1 LPTITEEVE
10 TALNKLVGRNL
21 ETISSAEELG
31 KIVGYTN
38 EEFFNFTKQ
47 ADLTG
52 DVIQQY
58 KDYINSTS
66 TSTSKFAST
75 LKSAAANMAIM
86 LAINAGIKLIAWTYD
101 QVAHRQEILN
111 NAAIESV
118 NAFKEV
124 ESQIDSTNSE
134 LKTTENRINELEG
147 KPSLSFVEQEEL
159 RKLREANEGL
169 NRSVK
174 LLEAKEKVAGEEDC
188 EKHCINHIRKFR
200 NNKELMVDSNMTY
213 RVFFCSDLL

>member
-1 LPTITEEVE
+1 MPTITEEVE

-38 EEFFNFTKQ
+38 EEFFNFAKQ

-52 DVIQQY
+52 DVVQQY
-58 KDYINSTS
+58 KDYINSTT

-101 QVAHRQEILN
+101 QVAHRQENLN

-124 ESQIDSTNSE
+124 ESHIDSTNSE

-174 LLEAKEKVAGEEDC
+174 LLEAKKVAGEEDC

-213 RVFFCSDLL
+213 RVFFCSKI